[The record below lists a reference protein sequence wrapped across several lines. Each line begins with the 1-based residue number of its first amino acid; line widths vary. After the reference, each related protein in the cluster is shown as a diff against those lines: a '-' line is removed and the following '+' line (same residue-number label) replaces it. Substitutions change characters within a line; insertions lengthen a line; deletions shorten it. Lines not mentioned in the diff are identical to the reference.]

1 MSETETKIQWHPGF
15 VAAMNLELE
24 ENKDDLIFED
34 EYNLNTRPLE
44 IDLLIIKKTSDIK
57 IKNEIG
63 AFFREY
69 NVMEYKAPGDSLN
82 VDVMYKVLGYAALY
96 KSYGETV
103 DAVKAEDITVSLV
116 REGRPEGLFEYL
128 KRHDIKMS
136 NPIEGIYYL
145 EDKFLFPV
153 QIIVGVELDK
163 ESHIWLK
170 ALTDK
175 MQKQDMKKFLE
186 EVSRIT
192 EKGKRELADSVLEV
206 SARANKALI
215 ELLRKEG
222 DIMSGALMEIFE
234 PEINEIVDKKVSEI
248 VDKKVREIADNKQI
262 ARLIV
267 TARQYGASENQIV
280 LDISSAFDVSE
291 EDAGNK
297 IKEFDEGLITV

>member
-96 KSYGETV
+96 KSYGEKV
-103 DAVKAEDITVSLV
+103 DSVKAEDITVSLV

-136 NPIEGIYYL
+136 NPIKGIYYL

-175 MQKQDMKKFLE
+175 MQKQDMKNFLE

-262 ARLIV
+262 ARLII
-267 TARQYGASENQIV
+267 TSRKYGVSEQDITD
-280 LDISSAFDVSE
+280 DISAEFNYSR
-291 EDAGNK
+291 EDAENK

>member
-96 KSYGETV
+96 KSYGEKV
-103 DAVKAEDITVSLV
+103 DSVKAEDITVSIV
-116 REGRPEGLFEYL
+116 REGRPDGLFKYL
-128 KRHDIKMS
+128 KQHDIRIS
-136 NPIEGIYYL
+136 NPIKGIYYL

-175 MQKQDMKKFLE
+175 MQKQDMKDFLE
-186 EVSRIT
+186 EVGRIT
-192 EKGKRELADSVLEV
+192 EKRKRELADSVLEV
-206 SARANKALI
+206 SARANKVLI

-234 PEINEIVDKKVSEI
+234 PEINQIVNDKVNDKV
-248 VDKKVREIADNKQI
+248 IAQ
-262 ARLIV
+262 LI
-267 TARQYGASENQIV
+267 TSSRKYGASNHQIA
-280 LDISSAFDVSE
+280 LDISAQFECSE
-291 EDAGNK
+291 EDAENK

>member
-1 MSETETKIQWHPGF
+1 
-15 VAAMNLELE
+15 
-24 ENKDDLIFED
+24 
-34 EYNLNTRPLE
+34 
-44 IDLLIIKKTSDIK
+44 
-57 IKNEIG
+57 
-63 AFFREY
+63 
-69 NVMEYKAPGDSLN
+69 MEYKAPGDSLN

-175 MQKQDMKKFLE
+175 MQKQDMKKLLE